1 MVKRVL
7 ILIGVALGVGLV
19 IGNVSG
25 YALKTHITAKDKQK
39 TEEQTL
45 ERSSTK
51 TLVYGAYDDRTFTQE
66 ISLDWGAGD
75 LDFTPLDC
83 KMPEEQLLQLI
94 KAEKKSI
101 AEVLVVPMVQ
111 DLTVPIQIATDLR
124 KKGISTEVYLNDKKL
139 KAKIKYA
146 DKLEIPYVIVVGEDE
161 INSGIVKIKNM
172 KTGEEKETSIQ
183 NIEL

>member
-51 TLVYGAYDDRTFTQE
+51 
-66 ISLDWGAGD
+66 
-75 LDFTPLDC
+75 PLY
-83 KMPEEQLLQLI
+83 MGRMMTELLHR
-94 KAEKKSI
+94 KF
-101 AEVLVVPMVQ
+101 P
-111 DLTVPIQIATDLR
+111 LTGVRAI
-124 KKGISTEVYLNDKKL
+124 
-139 KAKIKYA
+139 
-146 DKLEIPYVIVVGEDE
+146 
-161 INSGIVKIKNM
+161 
-172 KTGEEKETSIQ
+172 
-183 NIEL
+183 